1 MNQQVTEDSISKQ
14 LLQTKLDLIKSSVLP
29 EYWWYYH
36 IEGVE
41 NFIYHLDNF
50 SSERT
55 KNRMSKDIFEYLCQ
69 MEEKLSQSREPGLS
83 MKELTPSFW
92 KISQVYKLELG
103 FSRKP
108 FYPFLL
114 GWLIILFLILNHFYS
129 FVFSLVFVLVLFL
142 SRIMYAQIKIKAKKV
157 C

>member
-1 MNQQVTEDSISKQ
+1 MTEESISKQ

-29 EYWWYYH
+29 ENRWYYH

-50 SSERT
+50 PSERT
-55 KNRMSKDIFEYLCQ
+55 KYRVSKDIFEYLCQ
-69 MEEKLSQSREPGLS
+69 VEEKLSENREPGPS

-114 GWLIILFLILNHFYS
+114 GWLIILFLVLNHFYS
-129 FVFSLVFVLVLFL
+129 LVFSLVFVLVLFL
-142 SRIMYAQIKIKAKKV
+142 SRMVYAQIKIRAKKI